1 MQNNIKKAGSTLLDI
16 IEIYLPAVAFMVMF
30 LAFNLQIF
38 YRYVLNNPLQWTW
51 EGTIIAYIWTI
62 LFATGLATRNH
73 AHVKFTLIYDRVSDR
88 ARAWFRITGDL
99 IIVSAFILIAYPSY
113 DFIAFMRIKKSA
125 VFGIPFSII
134 YFPFMVFLATT
145 IGHKVYDIVTD
156 ARQLAQPKRS
166 EPMR

>member
-1 MQNNIKKAGSTLLDI
+1 
-16 IEIYLPAVAFMVMF
+16 MVMF

-73 AHVKFTLIYDRVSDR
+73 VHVKFTLVYDRVSDR
-88 ARAWFRITGDL
+88 TRAWFRITGDL
-99 IIVSAFILIAYPSY
+99 IIVSAFVLIAYPSY
-113 DFIAFMRIKKSA
+113 DFIAFMSIKKSA

-134 YFPFMVFLATT
+134 YFPFMIFLATT
-145 IGHKVYDIVTD
+145 IGHKIYDIVTD
-156 ARQLAQPKRS
+156 ARLIAQPKRS
-166 EPMR
+166 EPMQ